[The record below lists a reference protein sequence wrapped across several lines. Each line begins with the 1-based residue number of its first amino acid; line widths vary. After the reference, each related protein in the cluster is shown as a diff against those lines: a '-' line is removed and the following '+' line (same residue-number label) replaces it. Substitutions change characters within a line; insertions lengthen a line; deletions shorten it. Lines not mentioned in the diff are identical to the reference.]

1 MKTVTISLGRTLQIV
16 DYKDTI
22 RYDVTL
28 ATPQHPAETDAALVL
43 RAQQETVDLYKQ
55 VEAMMLQAAESAD
68 HDTPV
73 NDHAPLNPVPTT
85 PAVRKAPPPRSR

>member
-1 MKTVTISLGRTLQIV
+1 MKTVTISLGRTVQVV

-28 ATPQHPAETDAALVL
+28 ATPQNPGESDAALVA
-43 RAQQETVDLYKQ
+43 RAQAETVDLYKQ

-68 HDTPV
+68 HDTPI
-73 NDHAPLNPVPTT
+73 NDHAPLNPIPPT